1 MGLTGLFLEELILL
15 GSQGLALDSINE
27 DNITDSCIEI
37 ANKCKNNNLDFVV
50 GGGISDISIDPLKK
64 ISKNHLSR
72 FETRKIIFQADAL
85 NKKEIKKP
93 Y

>member
-1 MGLTGLFLEELILL
+1 MSDGIVFGRVDFA

-64 ISKNHLSR
+64 INKNHLSR
-72 FETRKIIFQADAL
+72 FETRKIIFEADDIL
-85 NKKEIKKP
+85 NKKK
-93 Y
+93 